1 MRTKYFLP
9 GLLLAVLI
17 LGGCL
22 QSADSPTPAVAVV
35 DSSRVFRESEP
46 GKAGIGHL
54 EKLHESMQ
62 AELGELQK
70 QLQTTPDDAAL
81 QQKLQEKYLA
91 YQERIGAEQQQVINV
106 LNEHIQK
113 ALDTCRTQKKLTLVL
128 GTDAVLSYAPVADI
142 TDAVIAELNKAKVE
156 FSAIEP
162 EQAENTTPLASPS
175 QNATTPSQNATAPAA
190 K

>member
-1 MRTKYFLP
+1 MHAKYLFSC
-9 GLLLAVLI
+9 LLLAALM

-22 QSADSPTPAVAVV
+22 NPAGSSAPTVAVV

-46 GKAGIGHL
+46 GKVGIAHL

-62 AELGELQK
+62 AELNELQK
-70 QLQTTPDDAAL
+70 QLQATPDDAAL

-113 ALDTCRTQKKLTLVL
+113 ALDTCRTQKKLTLIL
-128 GTDAVLSYAPVADI
+128 GTDAVLSYNQAADI
-142 TDAVIAELNKAKVE
+142 TSAVIAEINKAKVE
-156 FSAIEP
+156 FSPLEP
-162 EQAENTTPLASPS
+162 EQPENTAPTSE
-175 QNATTPSQNATAPAA
+175 QAPAA
-190 K
+190 PAPATK